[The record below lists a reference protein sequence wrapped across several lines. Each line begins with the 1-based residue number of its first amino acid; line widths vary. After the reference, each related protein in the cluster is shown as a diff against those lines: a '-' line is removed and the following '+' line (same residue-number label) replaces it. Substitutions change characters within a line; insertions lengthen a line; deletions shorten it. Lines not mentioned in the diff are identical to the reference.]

1 MLKWIKSIFA
11 KDEPLVLTN
20 EVKEDV
26 KKTKT
31 KPLVVKPSFK
41 SKKELSSMTKAKLEE
56 VGRVYGI
63 ELDKR
68 LTKDKLV
75 TQLWKSIKK

>member
-1 MLKWIKSIFA
+1 MLKWIKNIFSSE
-11 KDEPLVLTN
+11 KPLVLTD
-20 EVKEDV
+20 EVKEV
-26 KKTKT
+26 KKKIET

-41 SKKELSSMTKAKLEE
+41 NKKELSSMTKAKLEE

-63 ELDKR
+63 ELDRR

-75 TQLWKSIKK
+75 TQLWKSIK

>member
-1 MLKWIKSIFA
+1 MLKWIKSIFSSE
-11 KDEPLVLTN
+11 KPLVLTN
-20 EVKEDV
+20 EVKEE
-26 KKTKT
+26 KKKIET

-41 SKKELSSMTKAKLEE
+41 NKKELSSMTKTKLEE

-75 TQLWKSIKK
+75 NQLWKSIK

>member
-1 MLKWIKSIFA
+1 MFKWIKNIFSSE
-11 KDEPLVLTN
+11 KPLVLTD
-20 EVKEDV
+20 EVKEV
-26 KKTKT
+26 KKKTET

-41 SKKELSSMTKAKLEE
+41 NKKELSSMTKAKLEE

-63 ELDKR
+63 ELDRR

-75 TQLWKSIKK
+75 NQLWKSIK

>member
-1 MLKWIKSIFA
+1 MLKWIKSIFSSE
-11 KDEPLVLTN
+11 KPLVLTD
-20 EVKEDV
+20 EVKEV
-26 KKTKT
+26 KKKIET

-41 SKKELSSMTKAKLEE
+41 NKKELSSMTKAKLEE

-75 TQLWKSIKK
+75 TQLWESIK

>member
-1 MLKWIKSIFA
+1 MLKWIKSIFSSE
-11 KDEPLVLTN
+11 KPLVLTD
-20 EVKEDV
+20 EVKEV
-26 KKTKT
+26 KKKIET

-41 SKKELSSMTKAKLEE
+41 NKKELSSMTKAKLEE

-63 ELDKR
+63 ELDRR

-75 TQLWKSIKK
+75 NQLWKSIK

>member
-1 MLKWIKSIFA
+1 MLKWIKSIFSSE
-11 KDEPLVLTN
+11 KPLVLTD
-20 EVKEDV
+20 EVKEG
-26 KKTKT
+26 KKKIET

-41 SKKELSSMTKAKLEE
+41 NKKELSSMTKAKLEE

-63 ELDKR
+63 ELDRR

-75 TQLWKSIKK
+75 NQLWKSII

>member
-1 MLKWIKSIFA
+1 MLKWIKSIFSSE
-11 KDEPLVLTN
+11 KPLVLTD
-20 EVKEDV
+20 EVKEV
-26 KKTKT
+26 KKKIET

-41 SKKELSSMTKAKLEE
+41 NKKEMSSMTKAKLEE

-75 TQLWKSIKK
+75 TQLWKSIK

>member
-1 MLKWIKSIFA
+1 MLKWIKSIFSSE
-11 KDEPLVLTN
+11 KPLVLTD
-20 EVKEDV
+20 EVKEV
-26 KKTKT
+26 KKKIET

-41 SKKELSSMTKAKLEE
+41 NKKELSSMTKAKLEE

-68 LTKDKLV
+68 LNKDKLV
-75 TQLWKSIKK
+75 TQLWKSIK

>member
-1 MLKWIKSIFA
+1 MLKWIKSIFSSE
-11 KDEPLVLTN
+11 KPLVLTN
-20 EVKEDV
+20 EVKEV
-26 KKTKT
+26 KKKIET

-41 SKKELSSMTKAKLEE
+41 NKKELSSMTKAKLEE

-75 TQLWKSIKK
+75 TQLWKSIK

>member
-1 MLKWIKSIFA
+1 MLKWIKSIFSSE
-11 KDEPLVLTN
+11 KPLVLTD
-20 EVKEDV
+20 EVKEV
-26 KKTKT
+26 KKKIET

-41 SKKELSSMTKAKLEE
+41 NKKELSSMTKAKLEE

-75 TQLWKSIKK
+75 TQLWKSIK